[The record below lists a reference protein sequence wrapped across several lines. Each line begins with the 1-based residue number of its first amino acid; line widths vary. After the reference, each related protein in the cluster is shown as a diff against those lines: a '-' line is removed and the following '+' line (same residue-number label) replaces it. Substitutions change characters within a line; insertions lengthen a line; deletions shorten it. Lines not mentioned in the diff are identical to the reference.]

1 MCSILVNVVNKVCKT
16 LVNVID
22 DVYIYTMN
30 QSQNQPL
37 PLKVDRTKLITQA
50 EFARQRKVSR
60 QRIGAM
66 IKANQLNTVEIL
78 GTVLILMD

>member
-1 MCSILVNVVNKVCKT
+1 
-16 LVNVID
+16 
-22 DVYIYTMN
+22 MN
-30 QSQNQPL
+30 DTSQLP

-50 EFARQRKVSR
+50 AYAKKINLSR

-66 IKANQLNTVEIL
+66 IKAKQLNTVEIL

>member
-1 MCSILVNVVNKVCKT
+1 MSETQL
-16 LVNVID
+16 
-22 DVYIYTMN
+22 
-30 QSQNQPL
+30 L

-50 EFARQRKVSR
+50 EYARKKNLSR

-66 IKANQLNTVEIL
+66 IKAKQLNTVEIL